1 MSQYTE
7 ETQAERQT
15 RYDEAIRIQ
24 PPMAI
29 TQRQRQ
35 RIGTPHLRAER
46 HHQAGV
52 HKGRSMGQLERD
64 KRARRAV
71 EVVAKYATTL
81 LATVALFATVT
92 GCAPRYIPVNH
103 YIETER
109 IKVERDSVHY
119 TDTVRIA
126 ERGDT
131 VLVEV
136 IKWRTRY
143 KTDMDT
149 LVKVDTVQL
158 PPQLIAQPERK
169 RKPWEVYVVVALF
182 TVSSLS
188 ALYLAIKS

>member
-1 MSQYTE
+1 MQRL
-7 ETQAERQT
+7 ARQ
-15 RYDEAIRIQ
+15 
-24 PPMAI
+24 I
-29 TQRQRQ
+29 T
-35 RIGTPHLRAER
+35 
-46 HHQAGV
+46 
-52 HKGRSMGQLERD
+52 S
-64 KRARRAV
+64 
-71 EVVAKYATTL
+71 VAL
-81 LATVALFATVT
+81 LATLAS
-92 GCAPRYIPVNH
+92 CAPRYIPVNH

-131 VLVEV
+131 VLLEV
-136 IKWRTRY
+136 VKWRTRY
-143 KTDMDT
+143 KTATDT

>member
-1 MSQYTE
+1 
-7 ETQAERQT
+7 
-15 RYDEAIRIQ
+15 
-24 PPMAI
+24 
-29 TQRQRQ
+29 
-35 RIGTPHLRAER
+35 
-46 HHQAGV
+46 
-52 HKGRSMGQLERD
+52 MGQLARD

-71 EVVAKYATTL
+71 AVVAKYATTL

-109 IKVERDSVHY
+109 VKVERDSVHY

-136 IKWRTRY
+136 VKWRTRY
-143 KTDMDT
+143 KTATDT

-158 PPQLIAQPERK
+158 PPQLLAQPAPERQ
-169 RKPWEVYVVVALF
+169 PWWRRWLTAIGAIVLVGAGAIAVYKLIRVLQ
-182 TVSSLS
+182 
-188 ALYLAIKS
+188 